1 MHELSLKLKKMN
13 DFNSAL
19 DEILMLNEEENIEVR
34 LLTAGNIEEVAERER
49 LELEIVAPPKE
60 LSLL

>member
-1 MHELSLKLKKMN
+1 MN